1 MSDLEVL
8 STVINRLD
16 NISVPVQLTEQI
28 SLPLINA
35 NNLLKQ
41 LYAAILEQ
49 IPKKDAKQEA
59 ASDEEEIQIDG
70 IEATNELPEGAEEIK
85 ME

>member
-16 NISVPVQLTEQI
+16 SISVPVQLTEQI

-35 NNLLKQ
+35 NNMLKQ
-41 LYAAILEQ
+41 LYKSIVEAIQ
-49 IPKKDAKQEA
+49 KKDAEQEA